1 MNDSE
6 YRIMREVEDAFWW
19 YVTLH
24 RAVVVE
30 VREAMAGRLGGRV
43 LDAGCGTGGML
54 ERLRQAEPG
63 WSCCGLDFSEGALR
77 HARARG
83 LEELLEGRVD
93 ALPFKDASFD
103 VVVSLDV
110 LYFSGVD
117 EARAMQE
124 FSRVLKPGGVLV
136 LNLPAFEA
144 LRGEHDAAVNGVRRY
159 TPGRV
164 EALLAGAGL
173 ETGRVWCWN
182 FWLFLPILLWRQ
194 LGRVRLAGRSGKG
207 RAAGAKSDLKLL
219 PGPLNALL
227 MAVARVDFRI
237 CRALRW
243 RLGTSVFAVGRK
255 RR

>member
-1 MNDSE
+1 MLE
-6 YRIMREVEDAFWW
+6 A
-19 YVTLH
+19 L
-24 RAVVVE
+24 
-30 VREAMAGRLGGRV
+30 REAG
-43 LDAGCGTGGML
+43 
-54 ERLRQAEPG
+54 PG
-63 WSCCGLDFSEGALR
+63 WEWCGLDFSPAALE
-77 HARARG
+77 HCRARG
-83 LEELLEGRVD
+83 LDTVVEGSVD
-93 ALPFKDASFD
+93 ALPFPDGVFE

-110 LYFSGVD
+110 LYFAGVD
-117 EARAMQE
+117 EGRAMAE
-124 FSRVLKPGGVLV
+124 FYRVLKPGGVLV

-173 ETGRVWCWN
+173 EAGRVWCWN

-194 LGRVRLAGRSGKG
+194 VSRVRLTGRSGEG
-207 RAAGAKSDLKLL
+207 SAAGAKSDLKLL